1 MANEQFNYML
11 LSRLQTDCEYF
22 LGWGNRLEKYLWA
35 GNVAEQI
42 AKMKELYNG
51 FTEKPEWLSYQE
63 ILNYETRMTGE
74 AV

>member
-1 MANEQFNYML
+1 MADERFNYML
-11 LSRLQTDCEYF
+11 LGRLQTDCEYF

-35 GNVAEQI
+35 GNAADQI

-63 ILNYETRMTGE
+63 ILDYEKAMTRG
-74 AV
+74 AA